1 MKTNNLLL
9 IGAVAIGA
17 FLIYNRMKKNSN
29 PPTGN
34 ETNPKPV
41 SNPAVGKAVKINVCP
56 TKEQMARTRYTE
68 EGMAQLKAMG
78 CI

>member
-29 PPTGN
+29 PPTGRELAPPPSSGGKPIPSVKPSVTTSEN
-34 ETNPKPV
+34 TIQEET
-41 SNPAVGKAVKINVCP
+41 A
-56 TKEQMARTRYTE
+56 
-68 EGMAQLKAMG
+68 EG
-78 CI
+78 I